1 MIFGSASALTYFMLK
16 IKQVMGKQLKKLLL
30 LQKIQIIRYMKRFL
44 FASLAALLMAGHA
57 GAQQDTTFVTIQT
70 NVGTMKARLYDDV
83 PGHVRA
89 FIARAEKGEY
99 DGTLFTRVIEN
110 FMIQGGA
117 PDSRNALPGRRCGF
131 GDRSAEIPPEMN
143 PKYFHKRGALAA
155 PRQPDEINP
164 ERKSDMSQFFIVQG
178 KVYRGGEL
186 DTLEKVKNYP
196 ARKRALQEF
205 YYPVKT
211 TLDSLRK
218 ADAVEYNKW
227 VVSINAKIDS
237 VVQAYPDHLIF
248 TPEQRAAYTTVGG
261 SHHLDGYYTIYGELT
276 EGFDVLDLIASQKKD
291 RYDRPVKD
299 IRIIKVSVEK

>member
-110 FMIQGGA
+110 FMIQGGGRLIREMPSRVGVA
-117 PDSRNALPGRRCGF
+117 DSETGVPRFRR
-131 GDRSAEIPPEMN
+131 
-143 PKYFHKRGALAA
+143 K
-155 PRQPDEINP
+155 
-164 ERKSDMSQFFIVQG
+164 
-178 KVYRGGEL
+178 
-186 DTLEKVKNYP
+186 
-196 ARKRALQEF
+196 
-205 YYPVKT
+205 
-211 TLDSLRK
+211 
-218 ADAVEYNKW
+218 
-227 VVSINAKIDS
+227 
-237 VVQAYPDHLIF
+237 
-248 TPEQRAAYTTVGG
+248 
-261 SHHLDGYYTIYGELT
+261 
-276 EGFDVLDLIASQKKD
+276 
-291 RYDRPVKD
+291 
-299 IRIIKVSVEK
+299 